1 MIKPYIV
8 CHMMTSVDGRI
19 DCAMTEHLPGVQ
31 EYYDTLDALDAP
43 TRISGRVTAELEM
56 ALPGKFKAKTAE
68 ALGKE
73 AFSKAAE
80 AVRTAVKLGY
90 RLIDTAQAYGNER
103 GVGEGVRTC
112 GVPRE
117 ELFVASKVAA
127 ELKTYDEAKK
137 SIDETLEKMGL
148 DYLDQMIIHSP
159 QPWNQFRVEKR
170 YFEENK
176 AVWRALEDAQSEGKI
191 KVIGVSNFLRDDL
204 ENLLSDCRVKPMVN
218 QILLHIS
225 NTDLALLDYCREQS
239 IQVEAYSPIAHGEA
253 LKNPAIAEMAKKY
266 GVNAAQL
273 CIRYVIELGAVAL
286 PKTANPDHMASNAA
300 VDFTIS
306 SEDTETLKLTDRIA
320 DYGEFNIF
328 PVFSGKPLA

>member
-1 MIKPYIV
+1 MRSSQDTYTLV
-8 CHMMTSVDGRI
+8 N
-19 DCAMTEHLPGVQ
+19 GVNMPCIGLGTYQ
-31 EYYDTLDALDAP
+31 SPDAVA
-43 TRISGRVTAELEM
+43 SA
-56 ALPGKFKAKTAE
+56 
-68 ALGKE
+68 
-73 AFSKAAE
+73 
-80 AVRTAVKLGY
+80 AVKDAMAAGY
-90 RLIDTAQAYGNER
+90 RLIDTAAAYGNER

-117 ELFVASKVAA
+117 ELFVASKVTA

-148 DYLDQMIIHSP
+148 DYLGQMIIHSP

-170 YFEENK
+170 YSEENK
-176 AVWRALEDAQSEGKI
+176 AVWRALEDAQSEGKVR
-191 KVIGVSNFLRDDL
+191 VIGVSNFLRDDL

-225 NTDLALLDYCREQS
+225 NTDLALLDYCREQG

-300 VDFTIS
+300 VDFTIL
-306 SEDTETLKLTDRIA
+306 SEDMETLKHTNEQLISTLDEVLQIQTDGAKKRQEA
-320 DYGEFNIF
+320 EAELRRLEGELKQKLLQ
-328 PVFSGKPLA
+328 PRS

>member
-1 MIKPYIV
+1 MILNETYTLENGLSIPKLGLG
-8 CHMMTSVDGRI
+8 TWFI
-19 DCAMTEHLPGVQ
+19 DDDQ
-31 EYYDTLDALDAP
+31 
-43 TRISGRVTAELEM
+43 
-56 ALPGKFKAKTAE
+56 
-68 ALGKE
+68 
-73 AFSKAAE
+73 AAE

-170 YFEENK
+170 YSEENK
-176 AVWRALEDAQSEGKI
+176 AVWRALEDAQSEGKVR
-191 KVIGVSNFLRDDL
+191 VIGVSNFLRDDL

-225 NTDLALLDYCREQS
+225 NTDLALLDYS
-239 IQVEAYSPIAHGEA
+239 
-253 LKNPAIAEMAKKY
+253 EMAKKY

-300 VDFTIS
+300 VDFTIL
-306 SEDTETLKLTDRIA
+306 SEDMETLKHTDRIA